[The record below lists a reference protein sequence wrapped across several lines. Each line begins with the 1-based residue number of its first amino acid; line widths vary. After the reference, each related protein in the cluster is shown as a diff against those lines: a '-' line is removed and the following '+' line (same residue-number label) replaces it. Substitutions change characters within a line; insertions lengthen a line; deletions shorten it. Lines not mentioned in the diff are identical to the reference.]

1 MVDKTLSYLDFLKL
15 LNIIVQYSS
24 TPFVHDL
31 IAGIRPL
38 KTCAEITER
47 QEKIDALLEVI
58 KWDGKV
64 PLSDIPDIGD
74 IVRRVFIRDS
84 VLEAQELLLTAGFN
98 RACDDILSFL
108 KRTHNKKPFISELL
122 ERIKRL
128 TALHTKISR
137 AINIEGYIED
147 SASYELSRIRADLFM
162 LRERIRKQLEK
173 IMEKEPVRPIIQ
185 DFYISLRNNRYVIP
199 LKPNFNEVLKGI
211 VHDYSHTLK
220 TSFVEPVECVELNN
234 SINILIDEER
244 EEEKR
249 ILRDLTE
256 SVRESAQDLKGNLAA
271 IQELDFCHSIALF
284 AIEYGC
290 TRPEVTENMGGIDI
304 RNAVNPFIVISK
316 KNETVPVDITMGSD
330 KRVMI
335 ISGPNAGGK
344 TAALKTIG
352 LLSVMAKSGLYIP
365 ASGTPVIPL
374 FSNIFALIG
383 DEQDITMELSSF
395 TAHMYAIK
403 DLYNHADGDELVLID
418 EIGGATE
425 PQEASAI
432 AMGVIDAFMEKGCR
446 VVVTTHL
453 NLLKAYGYTRFF
465 AINVATAFDMDSSKP
480 LYKLLYGTAGYS
492 NAIHVAKNI
501 GVPSK
506 IIEKSY
512 EYLGKQEYMLN
523 SLISSLETEKKNMV
537 EERKELTGLKEEFKK
552 RLSLLK
558 EKREEYI
565 QKVEEKCRSRL
576 SEMEIEIEEIKKE
589 VAKKERASITRSKGK
604 LKNLRKRFLR
614 EEIPEEEKIAIG
626 DFVKVKTL
634 GSSGYVIDED
644 REGES
649 CEVVIGNVRTKIKKV
664 YLHKITPEGRPPQ
677 INPIQIDVQK
687 IEAPQLNI
695 MGLRVEEALKE
706 LDIFIDRAMVQGVPS
721 VKIVHGIGTGRLMQA
736 VRSHLSD
743 AGYSKK
749 VRGDEKNAGV
759 TIVELI

>member
-1 MVDKTLSYLDFLKL
+1 MVDKTLQYLDFLKL
-15 LNIIVQYSS
+15 LNIVVQYSS
-24 TPFVHDL
+24 TPFAKDL
-31 IAGIRPL
+31 ISGIRPL

-58 KWDGKV
+58 KWDGRV
-64 PLSDIPDIGD
+64 PFSEIPDIGD
-74 IVRRVFIRDS
+74 MVKRVFIRDS
-84 VLEAQELLLTAGFN
+84 VLEAQELLLTAGFI

-108 KRTHNKKPFISELL
+108 NRTHNKKPFITESLG
-122 ERIKRL
+122 RIKRL
-128 TALHTKISR
+128 TTLYTKISR
-137 AINIEGYIED
+137 AVNIEGYIED

-162 LRERIRKQLEK
+162 LRERMRKQLEK
-173 IMEKEPVRPIIQ
+173 IMEKEHVRPIIQ

-211 VHDYSHTLK
+211 VHDYSQSLK
-220 TSFVEPVECVELNN
+220 TSFVEPVECVEMNN
-234 SINILIDEER
+234 SINILVEEER

-256 SVRESAQDLKGNLAA
+256 SVRESAADLKENLAA
-271 IQELDFCHSIALF
+271 IGELDFYHSIALF
-284 AIEYGC
+284 SIEYGC
-290 TRPEVTENMGGIDI
+290 TRPEGTEKIGGMEIKG
-304 RNAVNPFIVISK
+304 AVNPFIVMSK
-316 KNETVPVDITMGSD
+316 RSQTVPVDITMGSE
-330 KRVMI
+330 KQVMI

-352 LLSVMAKSGLYIP
+352 LLSVMAKSGLFIP

-383 DEQDITMELSSF
+383 DEQDIAMELSSF

-403 DLYNHADGDELVLID
+403 DLYGYADGNELVLID

-446 VVVTTHL
+446 VVVTPHL
-453 NLLKAYGYTRFF
+453 NLLKAYGYTRDF
-465 AINVATAFDMDSSKP
+465 AINVATAFDMDNSKP

-501 GVPSK
+501 DVPAK

-512 EYLGKQEYMLN
+512 EYLGKQEFMLN
-523 SLISSLETEKKNMV
+523 SLVSSLEAERKNIV
-537 EERKELTGLKEEFKK
+537 EERKRLTDLKEEFKK

-558 EKREEYI
+558 DKREEYMK
-565 QKVEEKCRSRL
+565 KVEEKCRSLL
-576 SEMEIEIEEIKKE
+576 SEIEIEIEEIKKE
-589 VAKKERASITRSKGK
+589 VAKKERAAITKSKGK

-634 GSSGYVIDED
+634 GSSGYVVDED

-649 CEVVIGNVRTKIKKV
+649 CEVVIGNVRTKIKKA
-664 YLHKITPEGRPPQ
+664 YLHKIAPEGRTPRKD
-677 INPIQIDVQK
+677 PISVDVQK

-695 MGLRVEEALKE
+695 MGMRVEEALRE
-706 LDIFIDRAMVQGVPS
+706 LDTFIDRAVVQGMPS

-743 AGYSKK
+743 TGYNAK
-749 VRGDEKNAGV
+749 VHGDEKNAGV
-759 TIVELI
+759 TIVELT

>member
-1 MVDKTLSYLDFLKL
+1 MVDKTLLYLDFLKL

-24 TPFVHDL
+24 TPFNTDL

-38 KTCAEITER
+38 KRCAEITER

-58 KWDGKV
+58 KWDGRV
-64 PLSDIPDIGD
+64 PFSEIPDIGD
-74 IVRRVFIRDS
+74 IIKRVFIRDS
-84 VLEAQELLLTAGFN
+84 VLEAQELLLTAGFI

-108 KRTHNKKPFISELL
+108 KRTHNKKPFIMEALGGI
-122 ERIKRL
+122 RRL

-147 SASYELSRIRADLFM
+147 SASYELSRIRADLFV
-162 LRERIRKQLEK
+162 LRERMRKHLEK
-173 IMEKEPVRPIIQ
+173 IMEKERVRPIIQ

-211 VHDYSHTLK
+211 VHDYSHSLK
-220 TSFVEPVECVELNN
+220 TSFVEPVECVEMNN
-234 SINILIDEER
+234 SINILIEEER
-244 EEEKR
+244 EEEKT
-249 ILRDLTE
+249 ILRGLTE
-256 SVRESAQDLKGNLAA
+256 SVRESAGELKENLAA
-271 IQELDFCHSIALF
+271 IQELDFYHSIALF
-284 AIEYGC
+284 SIEYGC
-290 TRPEVTENMGGIDI
+290 TRPEVTEKMGGMDI
-304 RNAVNPFIVISK
+304 KNAVNPFIVMSK
-316 KNETVPVDITMGSD
+316 RNQTVPVDITMGSE
-330 KRVMI
+330 KQVMI

-365 ASGTPVIPL
+365 ASGTPVVPL

-383 DEQDITMELSSF
+383 DEQDIAMELSSF

-403 DLYNHADGDELVLID
+403 DLYNYADGNELVLID

-432 AMGVIDAFMEKGCR
+432 AMGVIDALTEKGCR

-453 NLLKAYGYTRFF
+453 NLLKAYGYTRDF
-465 AINVATAFDMDSSKP
+465 AINVATAFDMDNSKP

-501 GVPSK
+501 DVPSK

-512 EYLGKQEYMLN
+512 EYLGKQEFMLN
-523 SLISSLETEKKNMV
+523 SLISSLETERKNIV
-537 EERKELTGLKEEFKK
+537 EERKRLTDLKEEFRK

-558 EKREEYI
+558 DKREEYMK
-565 QKVEEKCRSRL
+565 KVEEKCRNLL
-576 SEMEIEIEEIKKE
+576 SEMEIGIEEIKKE
-589 VAKKERASITRSKGK
+589 VAKKERAAITRSKGK

-664 YLHKITPEGRPPQ
+664 YLHKIAAEGRPPQ
-677 INPIQIDVQK
+677 KNPISVDVQK
-687 IEAPQLNI
+687 IETPQLNI
-695 MGLRVEEALKE
+695 MGMRVEEALRE
-706 LDIFIDRAMVQGVPS
+706 LDTFIDRAVVQGMPS

-743 AGYSKK
+743 SGYSAK
-749 VRGDEKNAGV
+749 VHGDEKNAGV

>member
-1 MVDKTLSYLDFLKL
+1 
-15 LNIIVQYSS
+15 
-24 TPFVHDL
+24 
-31 IAGIRPL
+31 
-38 KTCAEITER
+38 
-47 QEKIDALLEVI
+47 
-58 KWDGKV
+58 
-64 PLSDIPDIGD
+64 
-74 IVRRVFIRDS
+74 
-84 VLEAQELLLTAGFN
+84 
-98 RACDDILSFL
+98 
-108 KRTHNKKPFISELL
+108 
-122 ERIKRL
+122 
-128 TALHTKISR
+128 
-137 AINIEGYIED
+137 
-147 SASYELSRIRADLFM
+147 
-162 LRERIRKQLEK
+162 
-173 IMEKEPVRPIIQ
+173 
-185 DFYISLRNNRYVIP
+185 
-199 LKPNFNEVLKGI
+199 
-211 VHDYSHTLK
+211 
-220 TSFVEPVECVELNN
+220 
-234 SINILIDEER
+234 
-244 EEEKR
+244 
-249 ILRDLTE
+249 
-256 SVRESAQDLKGNLAA
+256 
-271 IQELDFCHSIALF
+271 
-284 AIEYGC
+284 
-290 TRPEVTENMGGIDI
+290 
-304 RNAVNPFIVISK
+304 
-316 KNETVPVDITMGSD
+316 
-330 KRVMI
+330 
-335 ISGPNAGGK
+335 
-344 TAALKTIG
+344 
-352 LLSVMAKSGLYIP
+352 
-365 ASGTPVIPL
+365 
-374 FSNIFALIG
+374 
-383 DEQDITMELSSF
+383 
-395 TAHMYAIK
+395 
-403 DLYNHADGDELVLID
+403 
-418 EIGGATE
+418 
-425 PQEASAI
+425 
-432 AMGVIDAFMEKGCR
+432 MGVIDAFMEKGCR

-453 NLLKAYGYTRFF
+453 NLLKAYGYTRSF
-465 AINVATAFDMDSSKP
+465 AINVATAFDMDSSKA

-565 QKVEEKCRSRL
+565 EKVEEKCRSRL

-736 VRSHLSD
+736 VRSYLSD

>member
-24 TPFVHDL
+24 TPFIHDL
-31 IAGIRPL
+31 VAGIRPL
-38 KTCAEITER
+38 KTHAEITGR

-74 IVRRVFIRDS
+74 IVKRVIIKDS
-84 VLEAQELLLTAGFN
+84 VLEAQELLLTAGFI
-98 RACDDILSFL
+98 RVCDDTLSFL
-108 KRTHNKKPFISELL
+108 KRTHNKKPFVSELL

-128 TALHTKISR
+128 TALSTKISR

-147 SASYELSRIRADLFM
+147 SASYELSRIRSDLFM

-211 VHDYSHTLK
+211 VHDYSHSLK

-234 SINILIDEER
+234 SINILVEEEK

-249 ILRDLTE
+249 ILRNLTE
-256 SVRESAQDLKGNLAA
+256 SVRESAEDIKGNLAA
-271 IQELDFCHSIALF
+271 IQELDFYHAIALF
-284 AIEYGC
+284 SIEYGC
-290 TRPEVTENMGGIDI
+290 TRPEVTDSTGGIEI
-304 RNAVNPFIVISK
+304 RNAVNPFIAISK
-316 KNETVPVDITMGSD
+316 KSQTVPVDITMESG
-330 KRVMI
+330 KQVMI

-374 FSNIFALIG
+374 FSNIFAIIG
-383 DEQDITMELSSF
+383 DEQDIAMELSSF

-403 DLYNHADGDELVLID
+403 DLYNHADGNELVLID

-432 AMGVIDAFMEKGCR
+432 AMGVIDAFIEKGCR

-453 NLLKAYGYTRFF
+453 NLLKAYGYTRDF
-465 AINVATAFDMDSSKP
+465 AINVATAFDMDNSKP

-501 GVPSK
+501 DVPPK

-523 SLISSLETEKKNMV
+523 SLVSSLETERKNMA
-537 EERKELTGLKEEFKK
+537 EERKRLTGLKEEFKK

-558 EKREEYI
+558 EKRDEYM
-565 QKVEEKCRSRL
+565 QKVEEKCRNLL
-576 SEMEIEIEEIKKE
+576 SEIEIEIEEIKKE
-589 VAKKERASITRSKGK
+589 VAKKERTSITRSKGK

-614 EEIPEEEKIAIG
+614 EEIPEEEKISVG

-634 GSSGYVIDED
+634 GSSGYVVDED
-644 REGES
+644 REGDS

-664 YLHKITPEGRPPQ
+664 YLHKIPSEGRVPLKT
-677 INPIQIDVQK
+677 PIQVDVQK
-687 IEAPQLNI
+687 IEVPQLNLI
-695 MGLRVEEALKE
+695 GMRVEEALRE
-706 LDIFIDRAMVQGVPS
+706 LDTFMDRAIVQGVSS

-743 AGYSKK
+743 TGYSKK
-749 VRGDEKNAGV
+749 VHGDEKNTGV
-759 TIVELI
+759 TIVELL